1 MRRQDV
7 LIALPFIF
15 LLAVPFVSDAQLIRG
30 VVSGTVTDAG
40 NAVISGVQVTL
51 TNTSTNISRQT
62 VTNDLGIYRFVAVEP
77 GEYSAEFIFFRL
89 RDGQDR
95 QPDHSDCPGG
105 RPRRDAP
112 CWSGA

>member
-15 LLAVPFVSDAQLIRG
+15 LLAVPFVSDSQLIRG
-30 VVSGTVTDAG
+30 VVSGTVTATG

-77 GEYSAEFIFFRL
+77 GEYSAEFIFSGFETARIANLTIRTDLEGVHDETL
-89 RDGQDR
+89 RV
-95 QPDHSDCPGG
+95 
-105 RPRRDAP
+105 
-112 CWSGA
+112 GA